1 MRHILFIASRQKH
14 TRPFLYVAVN
24 MCTRDDMESNA
35 SMFSV
40 EMKETAAILNTA
52 DVIAEPILFEVHLIL
67 IKFAFVL
74 YI

>member
-1 MRHILFIASRQKH
+1 
-14 TRPFLYVAVN
+14 
-24 MCTRDDMESNA
+24 MESNA